1 MKRLIRDSRE
11 LKTSISDLPFSN
23 VFIFHPGV
31 SGYFLPVH
39 EMGHETSQPQTFIK
53 QHITGNV
60 TVSENTLG

>member
-39 EMGHETSQPQTFIK
+39 ETSQPQTFIK

-60 TVSENTLG
+60 TVSEKTLG